1 MDVVYYKENDMR
13 KFLICSAVFLYF
25 TDLFPSPL
33 SETVGA
39 MGTTNPFN
47 SRVFA
52 QGAEVT
58 YFNPALLTLM
68 ERRFSL
74 NFFYSYQN
82 LDISLMDKPVG
93 SDVIGDVDEGT
104 GIYGATQQGTA
115 PLETNLPFKTR
126 PTADLDER
134 GGHSTKDGEFYGA
147 LGLVFPLW
155 EDYLALGF
163 YGLIPIGNLMK
174 QDSFFVDE
182 REANFS
188 NSLHYELYDDRMSSF
203 NLSLALSG
211 GYKYVFAGVGVT
223 ATAEAVINSTVFTPD
238 AGKNENK
245 IHADTTIK
253 TKFTPHFGLIIKPWN
268 FLNIGFTAHLP
279 SKTGVDT
286 RNKITFWYIDREKEA
301 EINTNNLEVAYSYK
315 PLSLSPSIAL
325 VDFEI
330 SKDLKLSA
338 GFTAIWRQWSKYV
351 NRYNE
356 KPEDNIFW
364 DSEIEIKDKE
374 GNIQS
379 IGGWAYEEIDRFKW
393 KDSWE
398 FIIGTAIE
406 YKALKVGLDLG
417 YYMTPVP
424 DQKGRTN
431 YVDNN
436 KVNLAAGV
444 SYAWKIKDMKLETGI
459 NFQTH
464 IMIERETVKEEGVE
478 NSVGKDGKVVD
489 EFPDSECDP
498 FNPDPDCET
507 GATMPESVGFQTNNP
522 GYPGYT
528 SSGQIFSGGLWFA
541 LYF

>member
-1 MDVVYYKENDMR
+1 MR
-13 KFLICSAVFLYF
+13 KLLLPVTMLFYF
-25 TDLFPSPL
+25 VSLFSSPL

-47 SRVFA
+47 ARVFA
-52 QGAEVT
+52 QGAEVA

-82 LDISLMDKPVG
+82 LDISLMDKPEG
-93 SDVIGDVDEGT
+93 SDVIGNVDKGT

-126 PTADLDER
+126 PTADIDKR
-134 GGHSTKDGEFYGA
+134 GGHSTKQGEFYGA
-147 LGLVFPLW
+147 LGLVFPILK
-155 EDYLALGF
+155 DYLALGF
-163 YGLIPIGNLMK
+163 YGLIPMGNLMK
-174 QDSFFVDE
+174 QDSFFEDE
-182 REANFS
+182 RESNFS

-203 NLSLALSG
+203 NLTLALSG
-211 GYKYVFAGVGVT
+211 GYKYVFAGIGVT

-245 IHADTTIK
+245 IHADTNIK
-253 TKFTPHFGLIIKPWN
+253 MKFTPHFGLIIKPWQ

-279 SKTGVDT
+279 TKTNVDT

-301 EINTNNLEVAYSYK
+301 EINTNNLEVAYAYK
-315 PLSLSPSIAL
+315 PLALSPSIAL
-325 VDFEI
+325 VDFKINE
-330 SKDLKLSA
+330 DLKLNV
-338 GFTAIWRQWSKYV
+338 GFTATWRKWSDYV

-356 KPEDNIFW
+356 KPEDNIYW
-364 DSEIEIKDKE
+364 DPTTAVKDSD

-379 IGGWAYEEIDRFKW
+379 MGVWKYEEINRFKW
-393 KDSWE
+393 KDTWE
-398 FIIGTAIE
+398 FVVGTAIE
-406 YKALKVGLDLG
+406 YKAIKLGLDLG
-417 YYMTPVP
+417 YLMTPVP

-436 KVNLAAGV
+436 KVNLATGF
-444 SYAWKIKDMKLETGI
+444 SYTWNIKDLKLETGI
-459 NFQTH
+459 NFQAH
-464 IMIERETVKEEGVE
+464 IMIERKTVKDEGVP

-498 FNPDPDCET
+498 FNKDPNCAA
-507 GATMPESVGFQTNNP
+507 GKTMPESVGFQTNNP

>member
-1 MDVVYYKENDMR
+1 MR

-253 TKFTPHFGLIIKPWN
+253 AKFTPHFGLVVKPWK

-286 RNKITFWYIDREKEA
+286 KNKITFWYIDREKEA

-364 DSEIEIKDKE
+364 DSEMEIKDKE

-459 NFQTH
+459 
-464 IMIERETVKEEGVE
+464 
-478 NSVGKDGKVVD
+478 
-489 EFPDSECDP
+489 
-498 FNPDPDCET
+498 
-507 GATMPESVGFQTNNP
+507 
-522 GYPGYT
+522 
-528 SSGQIFSGGLWFA
+528 
-541 LYF
+541 